1 MLAVVVALFASS
13 LLFGVW
19 DAFNPGDTH
28 SVGYVA
34 FGLVGLWIGFIGV
47 PVHAARRKGSGS
59 VVEDF
64 GLRLVPVDAAL
75 GAAGALV
82 ATTAEAIVVAIIRTL
97 SGPVKVTQDVGDTIK
112 KAHGAELLAAF
123 VLTVV
128 AVPVVEELF
137 FRGLL
142 LRSLTRRIPPAA
154 AVVVSAVVFGFAHYQ
169 GDVSGRTAMTVVAG
183 LFVVG
188 IVLGTLAHATRRLGP
203 GIVAHAL
210 FNLLA
215 FVSLVSSR

>member
-1 MLAVVVALFASS
+1 DVPLRQSHRLARRAGRSEGAGGLRLVRPACRPVARPDRLGARRPSPLGRALAVPTSDRELTDQPAPEGSPPAPPRWGLGDVVLAVVVALFASS

-75 GAAGALV
+75 GVAGALV

-112 KAHGAELLAAF
+112 KAHG
-123 VLTVV
+123 
-128 AVPVVEELF
+128 
-137 FRGLL
+137 
-142 LRSLTRRIPPAA
+142 
-154 AVVVSAVVFGFAHYQ
+154 
-169 GDVSGRTAMTVVAG
+169 
-183 LFVVG
+183 
-188 IVLGTLAHATRRLGP
+188 
-203 GIVAHAL
+203 
-210 FNLLA
+210 
-215 FVSLVSSR
+215 